1 MMFAWSVTPYV
12 LWECLFNLCDFCH
25 FCVCVPVLIRQEIQ
39 RLQDEREGFLHNLRV
54 CHSADFSDVQY
65 PTAMLTCVGRV
76 VEELEAE
83 KDKVASLNDQV
94 KQFFS
99 GTLHIVQPSG
109 FPPDLI
115 LLKLAPLVDFVF

>member
-1 MMFAWSVTPYV
+1 M
-12 LWECLFNLCDFCH
+12 CH
-25 FCVCVPVLIRQEIQ
+25 FCVCVSVLIRQEI
-39 RLQDEREGFLHNLRV
+39 RSLQDEREGFLHNLRV
-54 CHSADFSDVQY
+54 CHGADVCDIQD
-65 PTAMLTCVGRV
+65 PTAMLACVGRV

-94 KQFFS
+94 KQFFP

-115 LLKLAPLVDFVF
+115 LLKFDPLVDIVF